1 MYLFI
6 CDVYTFIY
14 REIFPA
20 PPKIKFLS
28 PQGYDLAYG
37 KCFTLSWWLVD
48 ESMCEAVPTVKS
60 LVSGALE
67 RLSRTGPGALVRC
80 GSIFHPGGTG
90 FRPAS
95 TLSTVVAAE
104 RALAWESGDS
114 ESSSSPALVAPGVQ
128 AAAEHLSTLFKPTQL
143 IWECIEQP
151 FLGESV

>member
-1 MYLFI
+1 MCIRLYTVKFFLPLPRSNFCPLRDMIMPMENASLFH
-6 CDVYTFIY
+6 D
-14 REIFPA
+14 
-20 PPKIKFLS
+20 
-28 PQGYDLAYG
+28 DLWMSLCARLY
-37 KCFTLSWWLVD
+37 
-48 ESMCEAVPTVKS
+48 PVKS

-114 ESSSSPALVAPGVQ
+114 ESSSSPALVAPGQ
-128 AAAEHLSTLFKPTQL
+128 SFSQHIPY
-143 IWECIEQP
+143 
-151 FLGESV
+151 